1 MRLKLAI
8 QKSGRLN
15 QDSMQLLKECG
26 IDISNG
32 VNQLKAD
39 ASNFPIEVF
48 FLRDDDIPQYV
59 QDGVADIGFVGENV
73 VYEKAKKVKVA
84 YALGFGKCRLSFAI
98 QKGQEFTGPQF
109 LAGKKIA
116 TSYPVLVQQ
125 YLDQHQIIAEI
136 HEISG
141 SVEIAPGIGL
151 ADVVC
156 DLVSS
161 GSTLF
166 MNGLK
171 EAETILNSQ
180 AVLVKRNN
188 LSAELVPILE
198 RLLFRMESVKKA
210 KKHKYVL
217 MNAPNGQLDK
227 IIAVLPGMKS
237 PTIVPLATEGW
248 SSVHTVIEEADFW
261 NLIEQLKALGAEGI
275 LVVPIEKMIL

>member
-1 MRLKLAI
+1 
-8 QKSGRLN
+8 
-15 QDSMQLLKECG
+15 
-26 IDISNG
+26 
-32 VNQLKAD
+32 VN
-39 ASNFPIEVF
+39 
-48 FLRDDDIPQYV
+48 
-59 QDGVADIGFVGENV
+59 
-73 VYEKAKKVKVA
+73 
-84 YALGFGKCRLSFAI
+84 
-98 QKGQEFTGPQF
+98 
-109 LAGKKIA
+109 
-116 TSYPVLVQQ
+116 
-125 YLDQHQIIAEI
+125 AEI

-188 LSAELVPILE
+188 LPAELVTILE

-210 KKHKYVL
+210 KKNKYVL
-217 MNAPNGQLDK
+217 LNAPNGQLDK
-227 IIAVLPGMKS
+227 IIALLPGMKS
-237 PTIVPLATEGW
+237 PTIIPLATEGW
-248 SSVHTVIEEADFW
+248 SSVHTVIAEADFW
-261 NLIEQLKALGAEGI
+261 NLIEQLKAVGAEGI